1 MADSRQRK
9 AMDLSVW
16 DKAVKAVHE
25 SVWDRV
31 MRAAHEFARKGDRSI
46 LQRVKDA
53 IKKFLEISDKDKMD
67 RAINDIMD
75 DFNET
80 IDDISM
86 NDIEQNKFGYKVT
99 DKDELDR
106 LNKEKTFRMYSGMQE
121 VDGKL
126 YSPMLSLTVSVLMLL
141 RLVLGWA
148 QTSDQTL

>member
-1 MADSRQRK
+1 MNVIEGDG
-9 AMDLSVW
+9 
-16 DKAVKAVHE
+16 
-25 SVWDRV
+25 
-31 MRAAHEFARKGDRSI
+31 FA
-46 LQRVKDA
+46 
-53 IKKFLEISDKDKMD
+53 
-67 RAINDIMD
+67 
-75 DFNET
+75 
-80 IDDISM
+80 
-86 NDIEQNKFGYKVT
+86 YKVT

>member
-1 MADSRQRK
+1 
-9 AMDLSVW
+9 MDLSVW